1 MGRWLGEG
9 GNMSECWSFVGVFAG
24 GGDQDKMTQTSSHHL
39 LTHSLTQ
46 LIFPSRLIPPP
57 TFLTLANH
65 TPPPLGR
72 IEQEEVRGEREAVNT
87 LSAQIVL
94 RA

>member
-1 MGRWLGEG
+1 
-9 GNMSECWSFVGVFAG
+9 MSECWSFVGVFAG

-57 TFLTLANH
+57 HLFD
-65 TPPPLGR
+65 
-72 IEQEEVRGEREAVNT
+72 V
-87 LSAQIVL
+87 S
-94 RA
+94 